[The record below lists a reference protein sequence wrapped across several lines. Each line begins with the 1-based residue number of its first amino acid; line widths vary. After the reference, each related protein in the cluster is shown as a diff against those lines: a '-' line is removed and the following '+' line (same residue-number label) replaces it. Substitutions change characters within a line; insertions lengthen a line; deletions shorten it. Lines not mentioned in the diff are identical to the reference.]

1 MTHLERWVM
10 SKLTFWVVIIAF
22 FLELWRESFVFK
34 MLPVD
39 WTESIG
45 ITFSSLD
52 WTNIWFVTTTHLCI
66 KIGTHTQ
73 VLDFYHFKKS
83 MLSLSF
89 EPMINR
95 LKHSWTDSITLFS
108 SHVATSILTINKTIV
123 FWSQQGIFFF
133 PSCPLRPLWFIRW
146 LWNFI
151 FCSSAWSWIKID
163 GPKLNGWKFRNG
175 RSCTKLDGRND

>member
-10 SKLTFWVVIIAF
+10 SKLAFWVVIIAF

-73 VLDFYHFKKS
+73 VLDFYYFKKS
-83 MLSLSF
+83 IPSLSF
-89 EPMINR
+89 EPMMNR
-95 LKHSWTDSITLFS
+95 LKQIPEQIRLRFLVLMSPQAFWQLTKPSSFDPNKEYFS
-108 SHVATSILTINKTIV
+108 SHPVHCAPCGSSDDFEIL
-123 FWSQQGIFFF
+123 F
-133 PSCPLRPLWFIRW
+133 
-146 LWNFI
+146 

-163 GPKLNGWKFRNG
+163 GSKRLKI
-175 RSCTKLDGRND
+175 